1 MKKRILTYLL
11 ALLAVLTM
19 LVPAWADQTEDDLF
33 IYDTVG
39 LLDEDEA
46 QGAGRVLKAAA
57 MTYVA
62 ALLTSLLQLLLR
74 FLLIFLGRGGGDRRG
89 GRR

>member
-1 MKKRILTYLL
+1 MGSMVTTLSVILPSFLL
-11 ALLAVLTM
+11 VRAM
-19 LVPAWADQTEDDLF
+19 
-33 IYDTVG
+33 DTIEGQG

-62 ALLTSLLQLLLR
+62 ALLTSLLQLLR